1 MISRLV
7 LPADEWEGPSAP
19 SSAPATPD
27 MHRLLLEGRRT
38 KAAKAFTLTLYSV
51 KGGKR
56 RAPVGKI
63 VCPSSGV
70 FAASPTF
77 LPNAGT
83 SERPLPGSRLCTEV
97 KEGGD
102 RVLSLSAVLPTDYAA
117 GNLDAHKVR
126 QHRQDTCPGS
136 LSLDHIKWSH
146 RVAGKP

>member
-1 MISRLV
+1 
-7 LPADEWEGPSAP
+7 
-19 SSAPATPD
+19 

-102 RVLSLSAVLPTDYAA
+102 RVLSLSAVLPTDHAA

-126 QHRQDTCPGS
+126 QHLQDTCPVS

-146 RVAGKP
+146 RVAGKR